1 MKAESDNL
9 DEFLSH
15 HGDIGAVPLLA
26 IGADVGGW
34 RISGFLG
41 RGGSSEVYCV
51 KHNDSGT
58 SAALKILHRTEQRHI
73 ERFAREAKFLE
84 ENTSTAFPRIFAKGV
99 FDGRPYIV
107 VELLDPME
115 LPKSDREVAQYLTS
129 VAHGLEWLHVHGLVH
144 RDIKPRNIM
153 SRNGEP
159 VIIDFGLLKE
169 ISTAPIAPADQLSIV
184 DGKAVGVGTPRY
196 AAPEQF
202 SGGDATPATDIHAL
216 GRLAYECFSGNPPR
230 AWSRIICRATSSI
243 PGERFQLISD
253 FMRAVRHRHYA
264 EFAFAFAGVAA
275 LVALSFLVVVLAQK
289 PQFKWPP
296 EDPMGPWPDPDPF
309 PSEWKLCDYSL
320 RLAAPVALDGGRV
333 YRLIGPGELTA
344 DISAAADVTLWITN
358 MTLNNTSSVLYP
370 TNRVK
375 YILAGDAYLNFG
387 AMDRSSASLSDFI
400 TTPDGADADLNRL
413 GLGSANND
421 IRFRGPTTRKD
432 LRLLKRDEYFSTR
445 R

>member
-1 MKAESDNL
+1 MKPDAI

-15 HGDIGAVPLLA
+15 HGDIGAMPSLSV
-26 IGADVGGW
+26 GTDVGGW

-51 KHNDSGT
+51 KSAERGT

-73 ERFAREAKFLE
+73 ERFSQEAKFLE
-84 ENTSTAFPRIFAKGV
+84 ENRSPSFPRLFARGV
-99 FDGRPYIV
+99 FDERPYIV
-107 VELLDPME
+107 VELLEPME
-115 LPKSDREVAQYLTS
+115 LPKKDREVAGYLIS
-129 VAHGLEWLHVHGLVH
+129 VAHGLEWLHMHGLVH
-144 RDIKPRNIM
+144 RDIKPRNVM

-169 ISTAPIAPADQLSIV
+169 ISSEPISADDQLSIV

-202 SGGDATPATDIHAL
+202 AGGDATPATDIHAL
-216 GRLAYECFSGNPPR
+216 GRLAYDCFSGNPPR
-230 AWSRIICRATSSI
+230 AWSRIIRRATSSI
-243 PGERFQLISD
+243 PGERFQLTSD

-264 EFAFAFAGVAA
+264 KFAFVFAGVAA
-275 LVALSFLVVVLAQK
+275 LVALSFLVAVLAQK

-320 RLAAPVALDGGRV
+320 SLAAPVALDGGKV

-344 DISAAADVTLWITN
+344 DISASADVTLWVTN

-375 YILAGDAYLNFG
+375 YILAGDAYLNF
-387 AMDRSSASLSDFI
+387 ASTDKPSTPLAEFI
-400 TTPDGADADLNRL
+400 TSPDGADADLNHCTYTA
-413 GLGSANND
+413 ANND
-421 IRFRGPTTRKD
+421 IRFRGPVTRKA
-432 LRLLKRDEYFSTR
+432 LRLIKRDEYFGIR